1 LMDKLFVYGTLKR
14 GFPLHRWMSRSEYIG
29 KAETT
34 QLMAMYSGGIPFVT
48 DREQV
53 SRIHG
58 ELFSVDADTLRGT
71 DRVEGHPVHYTRR
84 LTKVRTHDGE
94 EHEAWLYFYD
104 HELVYPHLV
113 PTGSYIY

>member
-1 LMDKLFVYGTLKR
+1 
-14 GFPLHRWMSRSEYIG
+14 
-29 KAETT
+29 
-34 QLMAMYSGGIPFVT
+34 MAMYSGGIPFVT

-58 ELFSVDADTLRGT
+58 ELFSVDADTLRWT

>member
-1 LMDKLFVYGTLKR
+1 MDKLFVYGTLKR

-58 ELFSVDADTLRGT
+58 ELFSVGQTGWRDTPST
-71 DRVEGHPVHYTRR
+71 IPED
-84 LTKVRTHDGE
+84 
-94 EHEAWLYFYD
+94 
-104 HELVYPHLV
+104 
-113 PTGSYIY
+113 